1 MASSNDW
8 NTALQYSAQ
17 IMNGAIAA
25 GEGKRARRLAR
36 EQLAK
41 QIEYNKWAVDQQQK
55 ENQKARD
62 WQQSMW
68 NAENEYNSAS
78 NQVARLRAAGLNPN
92 LAYGSLSS
100 GNAISAGNSPSSM
113 SAPSLDMSGSTA
125 AIGATTHAMDSVAS
139 TIKDALMFKAQLNNI
154 EADTKKKNAE
164 AGVSVQEERIKSVEA
179 DIAVV
184 TELTKTDQV
193 RVEYQQARQKY
204 FLLQNQVSESLART
218 KSLESEAAL
227 NDAKKD
233 LIPVQEYLLTCM
245 AMNNLADIAKKDAEV
260 AKIHKEIEEIGSR
273 IGLNFSMAGYYDNM
287 SRLQRL
293 LGDSQE
299 SQNSVFATSEFQNEV
314 RKWKEKMMEADN
326 AYNGVLAK
334 NPRWRFAGTLL
345 GGAGGAA
352 GGAGGLASG
361 VTTLLKAIP
370 K

>member
-1 MASSNDW
+1 MGSSNDW

-25 GEGKRARRLAR
+25 GEGRRARRLAR

-62 WQQSMW
+62 WQESMW

-113 SAPSLDMSGSTA
+113 TAPSLDMSGSTA
-125 AIGATTHAMDSVAS
+125 AIGATTHAMDKVGS
-139 TIKDALMFKAQLNNI
+139 TLENMLMFKAQLNNI
-154 EADTKKKNAE
+154 EADTNKKNAE
-164 AGVSVQEERIKSVEA
+164 AGVSVQEERIKYIEA
-179 DIAVV
+179 NIAEN
-184 TELTKTDQV
+184 TEITKTDQA
-193 RVEYQQARQKY
+193 RVEFQQARQKY
-204 FLLQNQVSESLART
+204 FLLQNQVAESLART
-218 KSLESEAAL
+218 KALDSEAAL

-233 LIPVQEYLLTCM
+233 LIPVQEYMLTCM
-245 AMNNLADIAKKDAEV
+245 AMNNLADIAKKDAEI

-273 IGLNFSMAGYYDNM
+273 IGLNFSMAGYYKALD
-287 SRLQRL
+287 RLT
-293 LGDSQE
+293 SANAENQE
-299 SQNSVFATSEFQNEV
+299 ALNKVFATDSFVNELST
-314 RKWKEKMMEADN
+314 WKTKMMQADN
-326 AYNGVLAK
+326 AFNDILMN

-345 GGAGGAA
+345 GGAGSAA
-352 GGAGGLASG
+352 GGIGSSITAI
-361 VTTLLKAIP
+361 VKAFP